1 MQRRPDELE
10 EQYGPGP
17 IKQLMII
24 MGWLGLLLL
33 LFLNFL
39 PWFAQLDHK
48 LELLAHFRVQ
58 FALLS
63 LIPVIWFALCKRTW
77 GLVLSLLLVGWN
89 AFDLL
94 PWYFPDPARFESPAS
109 QSVQNPQKPQPAS
122 SLKILMSNMLF
133 NNHDTTRLEQ
143 LIQSEKPDV
152 VIVQELSPSHLALM
166 DRLKKQ
172 YPHSLQDVFQPAFG
186 LGIWSRLPLASKQEV
201 FLGPSQIPS
210 IYAAINWNGEK
221 LHLLT
226 THPYP
231 PVNIVSFQERNAQYL
246 ELVKFLKRHNGA
258 QVLIG
263 DLNVTPWSP
272 YYRQLERDSGL
283 RNARRGFGLLPS
295 WPSHFNP
302 LMRIPI
308 DHALVSPSLNVT
320 DFKLGPDLG
329 SDHLPIILSLSR

>member
-1 MQRRPDELE
+1 MQRRPDERE
-10 EQYGPGP
+10 ETYGPGP
-17 IKQLMII
+17 IQLLMIVI
-24 MGWLGLLLL
+24 GWIGLLIL
-33 LFLNFL
+33 LFLNFI

-63 LIPVIWFALCKRTW
+63 FIPVIWFALCRRTW
-77 GLVLSLLLVGWN
+77 GLVLSVLLVGWN
-89 AFDLL
+89 VFDLL
-94 PWYFPDPARFESPAS
+94 PWYFPDPTRLAGQA
-109 QSVQNPQKPQPAS
+109 VQNTQQAHQ
-122 SLKILMSNMLF
+122 LKILMSNMLF

-143 LIQSEKPDV
+143 LIKSEKPDI
-152 VIVQELSPSHLALM
+152 VIVQELSSSHLALM
-166 DRLKKQ
+166 DRLKNQ
-172 YPHSLQDVFQPAFG
+172 YPHGLQDVFKPAFG
-186 LGIWSRLPLASKQEV
+186 LGIWSRLPLTSKQEV

-210 IYAAINWNGEK
+210 IYAEMNWQGEK

-246 ELVKFLKRHNGA
+246 ELVKFLERHNGA

-263 DLNVTPWSP
+263 DLNITPWSP

-295 WPSHFNP
+295 WPAHFNP

-308 DHALVSPSLNVT
+308 DHALVSPSLNVL

-329 SDHLPIILSLSR
+329 SDHLPIILTLTR